1 MLRSGRGENAIIT
14 FPLAE
19 NQKVAV
25 DVAAVEKCG
34 EVWCDCAEGKKG
46 RLELIR
52 RDNFRHA
59 KRKQIIRR
67 QITQRPRTKC
77 EMQPQM
83 KCLF

>member
-1 MLRSGRGENAIIT
+1 MLRSALRRENAIIT

-19 NQKVAV
+19 NQKVA
-25 DVAAVEKCG
+25 DVAAAVEKCG
-34 EVWCDCAEGKKG
+34 EVWCDCAEG
-46 RLELIR
+46 LELIR

-67 QITQRPRTKC
+67 QITQRPVTAKC
-77 EMQPQM
+77 EMRPRI